1 MANTPGISGQSTPDG
16 EDRKSAECPPDS
28 KLPENSQENLDS
40 RLDHAIEETFPTSD
54 PVSVTITKGPEPD
67 RPEKEA
73 HSLAADNQQGEPEQ
87 GSTEQVLDQVREALD
102 DVAGSAAEA
111 AGNVYKRGEQYA
123 RQAREQYPQ
132 AERYVREGQRAVS
145 HRMAENPLLSL
156 LVAGAIGYVLAWMI
170 HGEKR
175 DRKTDVPDYGRT
187 SRGYAPHREQ
197 QHS

>member
-1 MANTPGISGQSTPDG
+1 MVNAPGISSQSAPGREDG
-16 EDRKSAECPPDS
+16 KSAECPPDS

-54 PVSVTITKGPEPD
+54 PVSVTITKGPEPEKLD
-67 RPEKEA
+67 QEARP
-73 HSLAADNQQGEPEQ
+73 SSSNDQQGEPEQ
-87 GSTEQVLDQVREALD
+87 GSTEQILDQVREALN

-132 AERYVREGQRAVS
+132 AERYVRKGQRAVS

-156 LVAGAIGYVLAWMI
+156 VVAGGIGYVLAWMI
-170 HGEKR
+170 HGQRQGR
-175 DRKTDVPDYGRT
+175 DEHVADYGRT
-187 SRGYAPHREQ
+187 NRGYAPHRDG
-197 QHS
+197 